1 MALAPSVTIALSL
14 PPICSFAGPAPV
26 LTVTITSH
34 VAGLITIDT
43 EATILDFYWAL
54 LEGRFPILAVS
65 TRAII
70 SQRTGNYCSLA
81 PRPLRTLADLGQYVT
96 LEPNVPYTVFTQ
108 FRPPNAKPG
117 PELPIPPKTE
127 EEEATAGLPRRILVE
142 LKERRQSPAVGMWK
156 LEIGKDYVL
165 CIAEKQEIGLGRKGT
180 KRELWES
187 GFWKNEKWLKMR
199 TPPILVNEAKE
210 VKFHVEMGQEDT
222 ARKEEDQIQRRL
234 EMLSTRERRSKG
246 RVTARSRNE
255 HYAASSG

>member
-1 MALAPSVTIALSL
+1 MPSPNLQLRGSRACPDSDHNLPRRRSNNHRYRGHDSWFLLGTLRRALYCIHAIPPSK
-14 PPICSFAGPAPV
+14 C
-26 LTVTITSH
+26 
-34 VAGLITIDT
+34 
-43 EATILDFYWAL
+43 
-54 LEGRFPILAVS
+54 
-65 TRAII
+65 
-70 SQRTGNYCSLA
+70 Q
-81 PRPLRTLADLGQYVT
+81 
-96 LEPNVPYTVFTQ
+96 
-108 FRPPNAKPG
+108 PG

-127 EEEATAGLPRRILVE
+127 EEETTAGLPRRILVE
-142 LKERRQSPAVGMWK
+142 LKERRQSPAVGMGK

-165 CIAEKQEIGLGRKGT
+165 CIAEKQEIGWWREGT

-199 TPPILVNEAKE
+199 MPPILVNEAKE

-234 EMLSTRERRSKG
+234 EMLSTREGRSKG